1 MVTEPRPQT
10 GLKLG
15 LISLVLVTVA
25 LVGVFLFG
33 PKPEGAPTPMNAQ
46 ATAALLDQ
54 LQDTPTRSAVEALRA
69 ASPATFTDLMQTT
82 RFAIADGATDE
93 ALAQLVLEAL
103 FSQFQAQ
110 ALSLRSARSSD
121 YQAIIS
127 GFAQGLGQLKTHQ
140 SAWCDGATIA
150 AFLTQN
156 EEDLVPS
163 LLSEFPYQSPQYDW
177 AMEWM
182 VTVLSAMKQGQDS
195 AQRHPRPGA
204 RDEAILQ
211 QTGLALG
218 SEQWALALQIAA
230 FANAEGTSYGQMQEV
245 IAGLD
250 VCELGIA
257 VETVSG
263 RLPRDVRARIWA
275 DLMPEIMVGNTPYVM
290 YRVTDYFFIG

>member
-1 MVTEPRPQT
+1 MTEARPQT

-25 LVGVFLFG
+25 LAGVFLLG
-33 PKPEGAPTPMNAQ
+33 PTPENDPDAPTQTQ
-46 ATAALLDQ
+46 ATALLDQ
-54 LQDTPTRSAVEALRA
+54 LQDAPTRRAVEALRA
-69 ASPATFTDLMQTT
+69 AAPATFSDLNQASA
-82 RFAIADGATDE
+82 FAVADGARDE

-110 ALSLRSARSSD
+110 ALSLRSARSED
-121 YQAIIS
+121 YHAIIAEFS
-127 GFAQGLGQLKTHQ
+127 GGLGQLKANR
-140 SAWCDGATIA
+140 SVWCEGTTIA

-156 EEDLVPS
+156 EDELVPS

-177 AMEWM
+177 AMDWM
-182 VTVLSAMKQGQDS
+182 VTVLSAMKQGQES
-195 AQRHPRPGA
+195 GRRYARPGA

-211 QTGLALG
+211 QEGLALG
-218 SEQWALALQIAA
+218 SVQWALALQIAA

-245 IAGLD
+245 IAGMD
-250 VCELGIA
+250 VCELGGA
-257 VETVSG
+257 VETVSA

>member
-1 MVTEPRPQT
+1 MTKARPQT

-25 LVGVFLFG
+25 LVGVFLVG
-33 PKPEGAPTPMNAQ
+33 PAPKPRGMVFYPPLSTG
-46 ATAALLDQ
+46 LLEVLD
-54 LQDTPTRSAVEALRA
+54 DTRTRAAVEALQSVA
-69 ASPATFTDLMQTT
+69 PEAYGTLDVTAKY
-82 RFAIADGATDE
+82 AIAKGTTDDI
-93 ALAQLVLEAL
+93 LARLTLEAL

-110 ALSLRSARSSD
+110 ALSLRSARSED
-121 YQAIIS
+121 YQAIIAGFS
-127 GFAQGLGQLKTHQ
+127 GGLGQMKSNQ
-140 SAWCDGATIA
+140 SPWCEGTTIA
-150 AFLTQN
+150 NFLTQN
-156 EEDLVPS
+156 EDELVPA
-163 LLSEFPYQSPQYDW
+163 LLAEFPYQSPQYDW
-177 AMEWM
+177 AMDWM

-195 AQRHPRPGA
+195 GQRYARPGA

-211 QTGLALG
+211 QEGLALG

-245 IAGLD
+245 IAGMD
-250 VCELGIA
+250 VCELGGA
-257 VETVSG
+257 VETVSA